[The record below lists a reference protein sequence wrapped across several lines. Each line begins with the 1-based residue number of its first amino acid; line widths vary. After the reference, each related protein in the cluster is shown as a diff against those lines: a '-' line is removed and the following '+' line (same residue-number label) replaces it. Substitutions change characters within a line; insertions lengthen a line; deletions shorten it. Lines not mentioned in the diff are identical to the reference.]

1 MFRFVELKKENG
13 RRERKSGKRSSLF
26 DVEKEENR
34 DFIQNVSFR
43 ATILQRKK
51 ADEKRRSTR
60 SSLLNIRHL
69 CKEENRGFYLECFVQ
84 RCSWNGTEGRKREGR
99 AMRKEKP
106 IYSV

>member
-13 RRERKSGKRSSLF
+13 RREGKSGKRSSLF
-26 DVEKEENR
+26 DAEKEENR
-34 DFIQNVSFR
+34 DFIQNVLFR

-69 CKEENRGFYLECFVQ
+69 CKEENRDFISNVSCNDARGME
-84 RCSWNGTEGRKREGR
+84 
-99 AMRKEKP
+99 RKEENGREER
-106 IYSV
+106 